1 MGLGTARGKA
11 PSALVREQSSLR
23 AHTLFGTHSVKI
35 YYS

>member
-23 AHTLFGTHSVKI
+23 AHTLLGLI
-35 YYS
+35 A